1 MLKLGM
7 ETQISKAWF
16 DPDTAKSANEKEP
29 LHSPCPIYSGV
40 AMVCA
45 KRFKTEILLNGAVMC
60 EK

>member
-1 MLKLGM
+1 M